1 MSGNL
6 IERINRFV
14 SVVAIAAATGEVEEH
29 SCYMANPGSML
40 GMCSKG
46 CEVRVSTSTSESRK
60 FRYTVEAVKIG
71 ETWIGCNTHIA
82 NEIISSVLRSER
94 APDVLGVRPFESF
107 RREVTRGGSRF
118 DFELTHTENC
128 STLIEV
134 KTVTMASDWYK
145 VETTSSIANQKL
157 RLLPAEPPAECT
169 HMIESTDK
177 RALFPDCESKRALKH
192 VIGLAELTSKP
203 TRETLL
209 VFVIMRDDI
218 ASVGPSYYC
227 DPNYSSGLADAIGK
241 GLTTCAV
248 KCKLNV
254 SDLSDSFIEIVSTVP
269 VEASM
274 ISDYPPK
281 VTVKRK
287 RK

>member
-1 MSGNL
+1 MS
-6 IERINRFV
+6 I
-14 SVVAIAAATGEVEEH
+14 VALVTATGDIEEH

-71 ETWIGCNTHIA
+71 ETWIGSNTHVA

-94 APDVLGVRPFESF
+94 APDLLGVRPFESF
-107 RREVTRGGSRF
+107 RREVTRGRSRF
-118 DFELTHTENC
+118 DFELAHTENR

-134 KTVTMASDWYK
+134 KTVTMASDWYN
-145 VETTSSIANQKL
+145 VETTYSNANQKL
-157 RLLPAEPPAECT
+157 RLLPTEPPAECT
-169 HMIESTDK
+169 HVMESTDK
-177 RALFPDCESKRALKH
+177 KALFPDCESKRALKH
-192 VIGLAELTSKP
+192 VIELAELTSRP

-218 ASVGPSYYC
+218 VSMGPSHHC
-227 DPNYSSGLADAIGK
+227 DPNYSRGLADAIGK
-241 GLTTCAV
+241 GLTACAL

-254 SDLSDSFIEIVSTVP
+254 SDVSDSFIEIVSTVP
-269 VEASM
+269 VEGSM
-274 ISDYPPK
+274 ISEDPPK
-281 VTVKRK
+281 TTGKRK